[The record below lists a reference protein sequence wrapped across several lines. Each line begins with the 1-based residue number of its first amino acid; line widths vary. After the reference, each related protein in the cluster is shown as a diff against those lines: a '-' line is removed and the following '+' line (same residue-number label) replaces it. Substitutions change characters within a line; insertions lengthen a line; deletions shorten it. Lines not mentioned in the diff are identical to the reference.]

1 MRFSPRG
8 QRCRL
13 SFPAELRHEHHPAD
27 VSIRCPRH
35 VAVLTSDLHEVE
47 QHLLCCLFACAS
59 EVQFIPENKKNLS
72 FELSPP
78 RLHLGF
84 AAEDVH
90 CEQAVVS

>member
-47 QHLLCCLFACAS
+47 HHLLPLSSAP
-59 EVQFIPENKKNLS
+59 EVQFIQKKNKKNLP

-90 CEQAVVS
+90 CEQAIVS